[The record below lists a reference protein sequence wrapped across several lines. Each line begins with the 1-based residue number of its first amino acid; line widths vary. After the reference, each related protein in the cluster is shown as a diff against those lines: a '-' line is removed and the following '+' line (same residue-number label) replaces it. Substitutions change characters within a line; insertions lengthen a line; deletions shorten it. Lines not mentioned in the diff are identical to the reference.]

1 MNLSLNVGDQV
12 DKEIEEKLAGEIK
25 KVRMRRASMS
35 LKNLEKKKHQEE
47 LNSKLSTEDEEVCLV
62 MRLSIIFY
70 LFM

>member
-35 LKNLEKKKHQEE
+35 MKHLEKKKHQEE